1 VRYRNTTPTAQN
13 KKILIFG
20 DSFAS
25 QRGDALTAMLAE
37 TASDVEF
44 VWSSNFDWSYIR
56 QAKPDVVIYELTE
69 RFMTILAEDRLNLRW
84 TTMRQILKAQRLR
97 LRAKLRG
104 VLRPKPA

>member
-1 VRYRNTTPTAQN
+1 
-13 KKILIFG
+13 
-20 DSFAS
+20 
-25 QRGDALTAMLAE
+25 
-37 TASDVEF
+37 
-44 VWSSNFDWSYIR
+44 
-56 QAKPDVVIYELTE
+56 LTE